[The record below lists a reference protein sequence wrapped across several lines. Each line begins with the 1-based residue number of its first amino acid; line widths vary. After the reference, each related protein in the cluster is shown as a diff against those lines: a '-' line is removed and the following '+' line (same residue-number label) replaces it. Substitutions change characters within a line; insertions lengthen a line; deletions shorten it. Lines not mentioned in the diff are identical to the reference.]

1 VVFSGTKSKDFS
13 TLLRSKHFLLELMA
27 HSNPRFSAEAVV
39 LDEGSTLF
47 GKQNIKIEGI
57 TVADTLKAVT
67 ADP

>member
-1 VVFSGTKSKDFS
+1 
-13 TLLRSKHFLLELMA
+13 MA